1 MVGDYALRYALVH
14 PAVSRVR
21 VIGRRTL
28 GMSHPKLDE
37 SYIGTSRIA
46 LHSQSRSRVR
56 TRRSIAS
63 ARKPG
68 RWRTQCFAR

>member
-28 GMSHPKLDE
+28 GMSHLKLDE
-37 SYIGTSRIA
+37 VIHLDFADCSALAESLSGQDAAVYRIGA
-46 LHSQSRSRVR
+46 
-56 TRRSIAS
+56 
-63 ARKPG
+63 
-68 RWRTQCFAR
+68 